1 MSRPR
6 RLVPYGRQHSRPP
19 HLLRQWLS
27 SGSHFPPGIL
37 GNANASATRYGLMPA
52 SWITFAHFG
61 MSALVRALNSSGGTA
76 EGSYPI
82 AAIFSLRSG
91 DATARAISRYKR
103 SMISRDVP
111 AGAQTHC
118 GASCTW
124 PGTPAS
130 SIVGTSGRIAIRF
143 VLVTASARSR
153 PSLICADADGSVANA
168 TGVWPPTTDCTIG
181 PPPPNGTVTMSSL
194 SDSLNSSVDR
204 CGGVPAPAMAK
215 LLYFPA
221 RTSATSSCTVLAGT
235 DGCTTSTSGDVAP
248 MMIGSK
254 SFTGSY
260 GICGYRLALTH
271 SVELP

>member
-1 MSRPR
+1 MLSHVLDVRGPR
-6 RLVPYGRQHSRPP
+6 IDERHVLAGLYHMGADIAAHRTRSDNGYLPAHTFLQA
-19 HLLRQWLS
+19 
-27 SGSHFPPGIL
+27 FL

-61 MSALVRALNSSGGTA
+61 MSALIRALNSSGGTA

-103 SMISRDVP
+103 LMISRGVP

-130 SIVGTSGRIAIRF
+130 SIVGTSERIAIRF

-181 PPPPNGTVTMSSL
+181 PPPPNGTVTMSRL

-254 SFTGSY
+254 SLTGS
-260 GICGYRLALTH
+260 
-271 SVELP
+271 